1 MRTICICAFVVALH
15 HTVSATAQTSSTI
28 RDGAG
33 LFSRETVQQAE
44 AELAKAE
51 RTTHIPIVIES
62 VESLRGESIEEAA
75 SKRARQ
81 LPSAVFLLIS
91 KDEHKISTIRVPRL
105 WLDRLPESKGMA
117 VRDGI
122 VEEFRKGSMNP
133 GLLHG
138 VQKLTEALISSA
150 AAAPTPPTVSAAA
163 PSGSESELIVKNQV
177 RLTLAG
183 ARAAITGA
191 EAKARERGWK
201 MNIAVVDEG
210 GFLLAFA
217 RMDGARPASV
227 ATATSKAITAATFR
241 QATGPLNDP
250 SGAPDILLNL
260 SLQNAAAASGGRIT
274 TLKGGVPIVVDGQVI
289 GAIGVGG
296 GSGDQDTEVAK
307 AGVEAFVKEL
317 EQPTTAG
324 KANER
329 R

>member
-1 MRTICICAFVVALH
+1 MRTNCLCVLALVL
-15 HTVSATAQTSSTI
+15 TATISATAQTTSTV

-51 RTTHIPIVIES
+51 RTTRIPIVIES
-62 VESLRGESIEEAA
+62 VESLRGEPIEEAA

-81 LPSAVFLLIS
+81 LPSVVFLLIS

-117 VRDGI
+117 IRDGI
-122 VEEFRKGSMNP
+122 VEEFRKGNMNP

-150 AAAPTPPTVSAAA
+150 ASAPTPPSVSAAS
-163 PSGSESELIVKNQV
+163 PPGGESELILKNQV

-183 ARAAITGA
+183 ARAAIAGA

-201 MNIAVVDEG
+201 MNIAVVDDG

-217 RMDGARPASV
+217 RMDGARPASA
-227 ATATSKAITAATFR
+227 ATATSKAVTAATFR
-241 QATGPLNDP
+241 QATGPLTDA
-250 SGAPDILLNL
+250 SGAPDVLLNL
-260 SLQNAAAASGGRIT
+260 SLQNAASASGGRIT

-307 AGVEAFVKEL
+307 AGVEAFGKDL
-317 EQPTTAG
+317 EQSATAS
-324 KANER
+324 KPSER